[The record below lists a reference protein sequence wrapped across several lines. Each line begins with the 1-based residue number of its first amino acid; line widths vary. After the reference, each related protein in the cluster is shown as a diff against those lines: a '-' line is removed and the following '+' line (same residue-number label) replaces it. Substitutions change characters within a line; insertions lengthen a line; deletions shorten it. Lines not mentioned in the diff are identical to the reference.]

1 MAPTILNLGSHNRAR
16 TGESLSMNERRQ
28 SPRYPFVASA
38 QLLEQESEVRMA
50 ARISELGLGG
60 CYVDMLNPFPP
71 GTAVRIDITHGN
83 AVFRA
88 AGFVVYSN
96 PNEGMG
102 VAFRR
107 LDPESRAVL
116 EEWLRVSAEA

>member
-1 MAPTILNLGSHNRAR
+1 
-16 TGESLSMNERRQ
+16 MNERRQ

-38 QLLEQESEVRMA
+38 QLLEEESEVRMA

-60 CYVDMLNPFPP
+60 CYVDMLNPFPQ
-71 GTAVRIDITHGN
+71 GATVRIHITHGN

-88 AGFVVYSN
+88 SGFVVYSN
-96 PNEGMG
+96 PNAGMG

-107 LDPESRAVL
+107 LEPESRAVL

>member
-1 MAPTILNLGSHNRAR
+1 MK
-16 TGESLSMNERRQ
+16 ERRQ
-28 SPRYPFVASA
+28 YPRYPFVASA
-38 QLLEQESEVRMA
+38 QLLEEESEIRLA
-50 ARISELGLGG
+50 ARISELSLGG
-60 CYVDMLNPFPP
+60 CYIDMVNPFPA
-71 GTAVRIDITHGN
+71 GTAIRIHITHGT

-96 PNEGMG
+96 PNAGMG